1 MGFAAPAPAAHRP
14 EWRALLALACT
25 AALCALA
32 LLVAGRAAD
41 QPTTS
46 TKGAQVKAKATAY
59 MNGQPGFI
67 LGSDATAFESIN
79 FITASSGELSFSF
92 LDEALRGGKCHAIS
106 KATGKPISGRMH
118 MLDENDNRAPTVAS
132 GQGMRVN
139 FGTTLSY
146 FRTVCDFE
154 ESVDA
159 KKEASVSFGGGVS
172 GKIMLAL
179 KPMFVGKPAGLAMC
193 QVRGRA
199 RAEGEHCLVLR
210 FRWYSAQ
217 RLMPFA
223 CGAAAWHVPRPQ
235 PDSTDTRQG
244 ARQPAAADGAL
255 DRLHL
260 QAGGLGAQ
268 QEARP
273 LLLVRLAPRRREKG
287 RSHCRRNRGH
297 APSSRVGC
305 TAFAT
310 GRLAATRRR
319 RSTTASM
326 HGSTR
331 AS

>member
-1 MGFAAPAPAAHRP
+1 
-14 EWRALLALACT
+14 
-25 AALCALA
+25 
-32 LLVAGRAAD
+32 
-41 QPTTS
+41 
-46 TKGAQVKAKATAY
+46 
-59 MNGQPGFI
+59 
-67 LGSDATAFESIN
+67 
-79 FITASSGELSFSF
+79 
-92 LDEALRGGKCHAIS
+92 
-106 KATGKPISGRMH
+106 
-118 MLDENDNRAPTVAS
+118 MLDENDNRIPTVAS
-132 GQGMRVN
+132 GQGMRVS
-139 FGTTLSY
+139 FGTTVSY

-172 GKIMLAL
+172 GKIALAL
-179 KPMFVGKPAGLAMC
+179 KPLFVGKSSGLAMC
-193 QVRGRA
+193 QVRGRRGKCTA
-199 RAEGEHCLVLR
+199 LSCASDD
-210 FRWYSAQ
+210 FSQ

-223 CGAAAWHVPRPQ
+223 CGAAARHVPRPQ
-235 PDSTDTRQG
+235 PDSRDTRQG
-244 ARQPAAADGAL
+244 AGQPAAADGAL

-287 RSHCRRNRGH
+287 RSHCRRNRDH

>member
-1 MGFAAPAPAAHRP
+1 MGFAAPAPAAYRP

-25 AALCALA
+25 AVLCALA

-67 LGSDATAFESIN
+67 VRPDATAFESIN
-79 FITASSGELSFSF
+79 FITASSGQLSFSF

-106 KATGKPISGRMH
+106 KATGKPISGRMRV
-118 MLDENDNRAPTVAS
+118 LDENDNRVWNVAS
-132 GQGMRVN
+132 AQGMRVN

-193 QVRGRA
+193 QVRGRGGGA
-199 RAEGEHCLVLR
+199 LPCLALPMVFCPTSDAFCVWCCSL
-210 FRWYSAQ
+210 
-217 RLMPFA
+217 A
-223 CGAAAWHVPRPQ
+223 CSPTP
-235 PDSTDTRQG
+235 TRQH
-244 ARQPAAADGAL
+244 RHTS
-255 DRLHL
+255 R
-260 QAGGLGAQ
+260 
-268 QEARP
+268 
-273 LLLVRLAPRRREKG
+273 G
-287 RSHCRRNRGH
+287 RTTCR
-297 APSSRVGC
+297 S
-305 TAFAT
+305 
-310 GRLAATRRR
+310 
-319 RSTTASM
+319 
-326 HGSTR
+326 
-331 AS
+331 